1 MIPRLLLVALL
12 SALVAIPGLA
22 SQDSVV
28 VFNEIQY
35 NPGGPSEAGEYV
47 ELFNQMGIKTDISGW
62 RIDGIDYTFPA
73 NTLINPGAHVVVAKT
88 PAAGQYG
95 PFPGAIK
102 NGGQRLRL
110 INHSDRMMDE
120 IVFIDEAPWP
130 AGADG
135 SGFTLAKSQPY
146 KSSGASA
153 HWTVSAQQGGTPGA
167 PNFPDTGSPP
177 PVTTVPVFGLDQAWR
192 YNESGPAFDAAWA
205 TAAHAVGGSGADRW
219 AVGPGALAYEVSAT
233 VPIGTALAFPG
244 TNPVY
249 VMTYYFETEFNVTA
263 EQLANL
269 SLLKIRA
276 ALDDGAVIYLNG
288 VEATRINMPAG
299 LITSATPATA
309 NVEAGTALSAS
320 VPLPTTAL
328 VAGSNRLSVEAHQ
341 SAVGNSDVVWGAQL
355 DMDIRGLVSGAVPE
369 LRFNEIP
376 ASTENSWWV
385 EIANTGSHTVDLTG
399 TVVSIESD
407 RTREYVIPSGSLAA
421 GGLLVL
427 TESVLGFRPVDGEK
441 VFLYTAGKTALMDA
455 REQTGRLRGH
465 AASRGSEWAYPSKP
479 TPGTVNDFIFN
490 DSIVISEIQY
500 NPPSLLPTATLPR
513 RNSDNQWLELTNRSA
528 TPVSLT
534 GWALVEGVTFTFGPD
549 TVLAPGERACVV
561 RDPLLFS
568 AAYPAARVLG
578 IWDGSLSRSTEE
590 IVLRDDQR
598 NMVDVVRYYD
608 GGQWPRFGDGG
619 GASIELRDL
628 DADNNAGSSWGAS
641 DETNRTAWKTYS
653 YRATAAASNG
663 GPDGTWR
670 EFNMGLLSAGEI
682 WIDDLQVIEQPSAA
696 ATPKIADSAF
706 DNAAAWRRT
715 GNHRSSEVIPEP
727 GNPGNNI
734 LRLVAGGPT
743 EHIHNHIATT
753 LSSTVVNGREY
764 EIRFRARWVTG
775 AYQLHTRLYFNRVAR
790 VNVLD
795 RVVNPGTPGA
805 VNSRAEAN
813 AGPTFSHLKHSPAVP
828 SAGVETTI
836 SCSAGDSDTVSEM
849 TLYYSVNGAAF
860 ASAAMAS
867 SGDGKFIGS
876 IPGQPAGAVVQFYV
890 RGTDG
895 SGVHAFHPAAG
906 PDSRALYKVNDNQAA
921 TNGWHNFRV
930 ITTNA
935 DRTWMHT
942 NYNTMSNDLIGC
954 TVIDREN
961 DIYYGVGVHL
971 KSSERGRNQLTRVGY
986 NLTFPSDGLFRGVHD
1001 SLNLDRSEGQ
1011 APGQRELL
1019 FDVMISNAGGPIS
1032 RYNDFIKLLA
1042 PNNSLTGGAI
1052 MQMARY
1058 EDLFLEE
1065 QFEDGEEGHLYEYEL
1080 VYYPTSADSK
1090 QNKLYY
1096 PSPDGVIGLPFSGQ
1110 GNDPERYRWHFMNK
1124 NHREADNFI
1133 PLMNYAKMFSKS
1145 GAAFEADVKNFVDLD
1160 GWFRGL
1166 SCAVL
1171 SGATDN
1177 FAGDGSQH
1185 NAWFYARPD
1194 GRVIFLPHDMDNG
1207 YTSGLTI
1214 FNNPHCAALTV
1225 NPPRRRQYLGH
1236 LHDII
1241 SRTYNNKYM
1250 STWTSHFAALDPS
1263 QPWTS
1268 HLNYMTS
1275 RSNSVLSQ
1283 IRSQIPSVNFAITT
1297 TSPLTVAAS
1306 TATIAGNGW
1315 VNVRDIRIAGSPEPL
1330 AVTWTGRS
1338 AWQAIVP
1345 AAPGS
1350 HELALEAV
1358 DFAGIVIATA
1368 NITINNTTTVQP
1380 GSASNLV
1387 VAELMYHPADPTP
1400 EEIAA
1405 GFVDSDQFE
1414 WIELQNISAAVVD
1427 MTGVRFTEGLAY
1439 DFTAGTMMQPGQR
1452 LVVARERAAFLLR
1465 YPGAVEVLAPGAFTN
1480 ATALNNG
1487 GEAVQLTGADGL
1499 PVKSFAYDD
1508 SFPWP
1513 AAADGHGPSLVLIA
1527 PSTNPDHTVATHW
1540 RSSAQSGG
1548 NPGGSDSIPF
1558 TGDPG
1563 GDTDSD
1569 GYSNLIEYALGP
1581 NPIIT
1586 SAAGPEGITFTVPVV
1601 TGADDVLLTG
1611 EVSTA
1616 LTGWAPAD
1624 LIGTTT
1630 SNLTFRVPA
1639 SASGVNQVFFRAKVR
1654 LR

>member
-1 MIPRLLLVALL
+1 MLQRLLLAALL
-12 SALVAIPGLA
+12 SALAAITGLA
-22 SQDSVV
+22 SPDSVV

-73 NTLINPGAHVVVAKT
+73 NTIINPGAHVVVAKT

-95 PFPGAIK
+95 PFPGSIK

-120 IVFIDEAPWP
+120 IVFIDDAPWP

-146 KSSGASA
+146 KSSGPFA

-192 YNESGPAFDAAWA
+192 YNENGPAFDAAWA
-205 TAAHAVGGSGADRW
+205 TTAHDVGGSGADRW

-233 VPIGTALAFPG
+233 VPIGTVLAFPG
-244 TNPVY
+244 INPVY
-249 VMTYYFETEFNVTA
+249 VMTYYFETDFNVTA
-263 EQLANL
+263 EQMANL
-269 SLLKIRA
+269 SLLKIRP

-309 NVEAGTALSAS
+309 NVEAGTVLSAS
-320 VPLPTTAL
+320 VPLPATAL
-328 VAGSNRLSVEAHQ
+328 VVGSNRLSVEVHQ
-341 SAVGNSDVVWGAQL
+341 SAIGNSDVVWGAQL
-355 DMDIRGLVSGAVPE
+355 DMDVRGLVSGAVPE

-376 ASTENSWWV
+376 ASTESSWWV

-407 RTREYVIPSGSLAA
+407 RTREYAIPSGNLAA
-421 GGLLVL
+421 GGLLVM

-455 REQTGRLRGH
+455 RQQTGRLRGH

-479 TPGTVNDFIFN
+479 TPGTSNDFIFN

-500 NPPSLLPTATLPR
+500 NPPSLIPTATLPR

-534 GWALVEGVTFTFGPD
+534 GWALVEGVTLTFGPG

-561 RDPLLFS
+561 RDPLVFS
-568 AAYPAARVLG
+568 AAYPAARILG
-578 IWDGSLSRSTEE
+578 VWDGSLSRSTEE

-598 NMVDVVRYYD
+598 NTVDVVRYFD

-628 DADNNAGSSWGAS
+628 DADNNAGSSWVAS
-641 DETNRTAWKTYS
+641 DETSRTEWKTYS

-670 EFNMGLLSAGEI
+670 EFNMGLLSAGEL

-775 AYQLHTRLYFNRVAR
+775 AHQLHTRLYFNRAAR

-813 AGPTFSHLKHSPAVP
+813 AGPTFCQLKHAPAVP

-836 SCSAGDSDTVSEM
+836 SCTAGDSDTVSEM

-895 SGVHAFHPAAG
+895 SGLHAFHPAAG

-1019 FDVMISNAGGPIS
+1019 FDMMISNAGGPIS

-1124 NHREADNFI
+1124 NHRESDNFI
-1133 PLMNYAKMFSKS
+1133 PLMNYAKIFSKS
-1145 GAAFEADVKNFVDLD
+1145 GAAFEADVKNFIDLD

-1185 NAWFYARPD
+1185 NAWIYARPD

-1225 NPPRRRQYLGH
+1225 NPARRRQYLGH

-1315 VNVRDIRIAGSPEPL
+1315 VNVRDIRIAGSREPL

-1345 AAPGS
+1345 AAPGN
-1350 HELALEAV
+1350 HELSLEAV
-1358 DFAGIVIATA
+1358 DFAGVVIGTT
-1368 NITINNTTTVQP
+1368 NITINNTTTIQP

-1405 GFVDSDQFE
+1405 GFIDSDQFE

-1452 LVVARERAAFLLR
+1452 LVVARERSAFLMR
-1465 YPGAVEVLAPGAFTN
+1465 HPGAVGALAAGAFTN

-1508 SFPWP
+1508 GFPWP
-1513 AAADGHGPSLVLIA
+1513 AAADGQGPSLILIA
-1527 PSTNPDHTVATHW
+1527 PLTNPDHTVATHW
-1540 RSSAQSGG
+1540 RSSSQSGG
-1548 NPGGSDSIPF
+1548 NPGASDSISF
-1558 TGDPG
+1558 TGDPS

-1569 GYSNLIEYALGP
+1569 GYSDLIEYALGQ

-1586 SAAGPEGITFTVPVV
+1586 SAAGPEGVTFTVPVL

-1611 EVSTA
+1611 EASTA
-1616 LTGWAPAD
+1616 LTGWTPAD
-1624 LIGTTT
+1624 LIGATT
-1630 SNLTFRVPA
+1630 SSLTFRVPA
-1639 SASGVNQVFFRAKVR
+1639 SGSGVNQVFFRAKVR

>member
-135 SGFTLAKSQPY
+135 SGFTLAKAQPY

-427 TESVLGFRPVDGEK
+427 TESVLGFRPADGEK

-479 TPGTVNDFIFN
+479 TPGTANDFIFN

-598 NMVDVVRYYD
+598 NTVDVVRYYD

-743 EHIHNHIATT
+743 EHIHNHIATYRIT
-753 LSSTVVNGREY
+753 Y
-764 EIRFRARWVTG
+764 K
-775 AYQLHTRLYFNRVAR
+775 HT
-790 VNVLD
+790 
-795 RVVNPGTPGA
+795 
-805 VNSRAEAN
+805 
-813 AGPTFSHLKHSPAVP
+813 
-828 SAGVETTI
+828 
-836 SCSAGDSDTVSEM
+836 
-849 TLYYSVNGAAF
+849 
-860 ASAAMAS
+860 
-867 SGDGKFIGS
+867 
-876 IPGQPAGAVVQFYV
+876 
-890 RGTDG
+890 
-895 SGVHAFHPAAG
+895 
-906 PDSRALYKVNDNQAA
+906 
-921 TNGWHNFRV
+921 
-930 ITTNA
+930 
-935 DRTWMHT
+935 
-942 NYNTMSNDLIGC
+942 
-954 TVIDREN
+954 
-961 DIYYGVGVHL
+961 
-971 KSSERGRNQLTRVGY
+971 
-986 NLTFPSDGLFRGVHD
+986 
-1001 SLNLDRSEGQ
+1001 
-1011 APGQRELL
+1011 
-1019 FDVMISNAGGPIS
+1019 
-1032 RYNDFIKLLA
+1032 
-1042 PNNSLTGGAI
+1042 
-1052 MQMARY
+1052 
-1058 EDLFLEE
+1058 
-1065 QFEDGEEGHLYEYEL
+1065 
-1080 VYYPTSADSK
+1080 
-1090 QNKLYY
+1090 
-1096 PSPDGVIGLPFSGQ
+1096 
-1110 GNDPERYRWHFMNK
+1110 
-1124 NHREADNFI
+1124 
-1133 PLMNYAKMFSKS
+1133 
-1145 GAAFEADVKNFVDLD
+1145 
-1160 GWFRGL
+1160 
-1166 SCAVL
+1166 
-1171 SGATDN
+1171 
-1177 FAGDGSQH
+1177 
-1185 NAWFYARPD
+1185 
-1194 GRVIFLPHDMDNG
+1194 
-1207 YTSGLTI
+1207 
-1214 FNNPHCAALTV
+1214 
-1225 NPPRRRQYLGH
+1225 
-1236 LHDII
+1236 
-1241 SRTYNNKYM
+1241 
-1250 STWTSHFAALDPS
+1250 
-1263 QPWTS
+1263 
-1268 HLNYMTS
+1268 
-1275 RSNSVLSQ
+1275 
-1283 IRSQIPSVNFAITT
+1283 
-1297 TSPLTVAAS
+1297 
-1306 TATIAGNGW
+1306 
-1315 VNVRDIRIAGSPEPL
+1315 
-1330 AVTWTGRS
+1330 
-1338 AWQAIVP
+1338 
-1345 AAPGS
+1345 
-1350 HELALEAV
+1350 
-1358 DFAGIVIATA
+1358 
-1368 NITINNTTTVQP
+1368 
-1380 GSASNLV
+1380 
-1387 VAELMYHPADPTP
+1387 
-1400 EEIAA
+1400 
-1405 GFVDSDQFE
+1405 
-1414 WIELQNISAAVVD
+1414 
-1427 MTGVRFTEGLAY
+1427 
-1439 DFTAGTMMQPGQR
+1439 
-1452 LVVARERAAFLLR
+1452 
-1465 YPGAVEVLAPGAFTN
+1465 
-1480 ATALNNG
+1480 
-1487 GEAVQLTGADGL
+1487 
-1499 PVKSFAYDD
+1499 
-1508 SFPWP
+1508 
-1513 AAADGHGPSLVLIA
+1513 
-1527 PSTNPDHTVATHW
+1527 
-1540 RSSAQSGG
+1540 
-1548 NPGGSDSIPF
+1548 
-1558 TGDPG
+1558 
-1563 GDTDSD
+1563 
-1569 GYSNLIEYALGP
+1569 
-1581 NPIIT
+1581 
-1586 SAAGPEGITFTVPVV
+1586 
-1601 TGADDVLLTG
+1601 
-1611 EVSTA
+1611 
-1616 LTGWAPAD
+1616 
-1624 LIGTTT
+1624 
-1630 SNLTFRVPA
+1630 
-1639 SASGVNQVFFRAKVR
+1639 
-1654 LR
+1654 